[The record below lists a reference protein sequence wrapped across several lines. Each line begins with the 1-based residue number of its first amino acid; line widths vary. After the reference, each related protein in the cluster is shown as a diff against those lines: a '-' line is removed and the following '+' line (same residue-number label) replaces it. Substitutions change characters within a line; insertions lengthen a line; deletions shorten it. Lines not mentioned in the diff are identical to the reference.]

1 MKNKVFFGFMV
12 VALFALSVFAA
23 TAHAQ
28 DYRTGSTALVSGVSG
43 YPSISESPARVSTSG
58 TTARTATA
66 VPAYSYVRLLC
77 TQDTFFLMGTVAVN
91 AALTDQRLV
100 GNTPEVFNMGA
111 STYVAFI
118 AAGTGSC
125 DVMVLR

>member
-1 MKNKVFFGFMV
+1 MKNNILIGLLAA
-12 VALFALSVFAA
+12 ALLALAVYTS
-23 TAHAQ
+23 TASAQ
-28 DYRTGSTALVSGVSG
+28 DYRTGSTALVSGVTG

-66 VPAYSYVRLLC
+66 VPTYSYVRLLC
-77 TQDTFFLMGTVAVN
+77 SQDTFFLMGTVAVN

-100 GNTPEVFNMGA
+100 GNTPEVFNMGP
-111 STYVAFI
+111 STYIAFI
-118 AAGTGSC
+118 AAGTGTC

>member
-1 MKNKVFFGFMV
+1 MKITFAIIL
-12 VALFALSVFAA
+12 ALFGLAVE
-23 TAHAQ
+23 AQ
-28 DYRTGSTALVSGVSG
+28 DYRSSGTALVSGVVG

-77 TQDTFFLMGTVAVN
+77 SQDTFFLMGTVAVN

-100 GNTPEVFNMGA
+100 GNTPEVFNMGPN
-111 STYVAFI
+111 TYVAFI
-118 AAGTGSC
+118 AGGTGTC